1 MVLHSQAKVVKL
13 ARKSIFRSYI
23 CPVLM
28 FHLRYHLRNCTF
40 DNNVATSSAG
50 AIIIGGQAIVDLD
63 GAVFTNVSNF
73 ISPKNS
79 IFPTERFDCRTKL
92 LMEVQFKLLWV
103 RNFI

>member
-1 MVLHSQAKVVKL
+1 VVLHSQAKVVKL

-63 GAVFTNVSNF
+63 GAVFTNNEATNGGAIQTTVGSQLYLTNAKF
-73 ISPKNS
+73 IGNS
-79 IFPTERFDCRTKL
+79 AS
-92 LMEVQFKLLWV
+92 
-103 RNFI
+103 